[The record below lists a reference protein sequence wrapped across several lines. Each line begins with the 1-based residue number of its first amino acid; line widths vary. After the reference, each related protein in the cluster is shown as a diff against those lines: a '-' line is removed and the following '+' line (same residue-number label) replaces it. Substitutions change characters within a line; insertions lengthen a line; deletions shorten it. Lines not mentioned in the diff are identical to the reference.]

1 MSDYFPFL
9 VAGVTE
15 GSIFA
20 LVAVGLV
27 LTYRTTGTFNFAF
40 GAQAYVSAV
49 IYYDLRKQ
57 SELPVVVAFVIAVF
71 VAAPLLGF
79 ALDRLIF
86 RHLTRAP
93 FVTRIGVS
101 IGLTV
106 ALPAIVALWTA
117 GEDKFGPP
125 SVGPTPV
132 RFYEIGSL
140 SVDSDQIVVMAST
153 LLVVGAL
160 GLLFR
165 FTALGLQMRAVVES
179 HRLVELAGVNAGRAN
194 TAAWV
199 LSSALA
205 GLAGVVLA
213 PLSAGSLS
221 AGRFTILVVGAIAAA
236 LFARLTS
243 LPLAVLGGVLLGIAQ
258 ALLVKWLPPES
269 VLAQGIRPAFP
280 FAVTIVLLLFL
291 PGLRSRRE
299 AVDPLAGVDPP
310 RAASGISAGWRERHA
325 AVPLALGC
333 GVGATVVAL
342 VVLSPFWQGVTAKA
356 VIMATMFLS
365 FVVLTGLGGHL
376 SLCQAAFTGIGA
388 FTAAQLA
395 VEQGTSILVAS
406 LLGAGLAAA
415 VGAAVALPAVRLG
428 GLFLALATLAFGL
441 MLDNVVFV
449 QSWVSGGGTRGL
461 DVPRPLLGSIDFR
474 ANGSFLLLSV
484 VAFALVAMFVWL
496 LRGGTTG
503 GFLTALRG
511 SPDAAA
517 AIGIS
522 ERHARIVAFTIAAG
536 IAGFAGGLLAAQT
549 GSVAP
554 VNFSTFESLYWTVVA
569 LAVGV
574 ATIRSALAAG
584 LLIVFVPELLAELP
598 PRWMVLQFVLFGLG
612 VLVLARHPEGA
623 LEYVLGKFRTGE
635 RRVRPAPIALA
646 LLAVVVLAGCVD
658 HGENAREF
666 CTKNEALLTEGR
678 DASEVEKSTDELGE
692 TEDDLEDTMR
702 HAEDGTKP
710 LRLAARDLVDAYS
723 ELGALA
729 DDDDATEEERTEAAD
744 ELQAARE
751 DVRAACADV

>member
-27 LTYRTTGTFNFAF
+27 LTYRTTGVFNFAF
-40 GAQAYVSAV
+40 GAQAYMCAV

-57 SELPVVVAFVIAVF
+57 QELPVPIAVALSVF
-71 VAAPLLGF
+71 VAGPLIGLL
-79 ALDRLIF
+79 LDRLIF
-86 RHLTRAP
+86 RYMTRAP
-93 FVTRIGVS
+93 FVTRIGVA

-106 ALPAIVALWTA
+106 ALPAIVALYTA

-125 SVGPTPV
+125 AVGPTPP

-140 SVDSDQIVVMAST
+140 SIDSDQIVVMVST
-153 LLVVGAL
+153 VLVVVALGAL
-160 GLLFR
+160 FR
-165 FTALGLQMRAVVES
+165 VTALGLQMRAVVES
-179 HRLVELAGVNAGRAN
+179 HRLVELAGVDANRAN

-199 LSSALA
+199 LSSTLA
-205 GLAGVVLA
+205 ALAGVVLA

-243 LPLAVLGGVLLGIAQ
+243 LPLAVAGGLLLGIAQ
-258 ALLVKWLPPES
+258 ALLVKWLPPAS

-280 FAVTIVLLLFL
+280 FAVMIVLLLFW
-291 PGLRSRRE
+291 PGLRNRRE

-310 RAASGISAGWRERHA
+310 PAAAGIVAGWRERHA
-325 AVPLALGC
+325 AVPLALGL
-333 GVGATVVAL
+333 GVIATGVAL
-342 VVLSPFWQGVTAKA
+342 IVLSPFWQGVTAKA

-365 FVVLTGLGGHL
+365 FVVLTGLAGHL
-376 SLCQAAFTGIGA
+376 SLCQAAFSGIGA
-388 FTAAQLA
+388 FTAGQLA
-395 VEQGTSILVAS
+395 VEQGTSIIGGALV
-406 LLGAGLAAA
+406 GAALAAA
-415 VGAAVALPAVRLG
+415 VGALVALPALRLG

-449 QSWVSGGGTRGL
+449 QSWVAGSGSRGL

-474 ANGSFLLLSV
+474 ANGSFLLLSAIAFAV
-484 VAFALVAMFVWL
+484 VALFVWL

-511 SPDAAA
+511 SPIAAA

-522 ERHARIVAFTIAAG
+522 ERRARVVAFTVAAG
-536 IAGFAGGLLAAQT
+536 IAGFAGGLLAAQA

-554 VNFSTFESLYWTVVA
+554 VNFSTFQSLYWTVVA

-598 PRWMVLQFVLFGLG
+598 ERWAVLQFVLFGLG

-623 LEYVLGKFRTGE
+623 LEYVLAKFHIGARDTQAAPLPPVAVGE
-635 RRVRPAPIALA
+635 RV
-646 LLAVVVLAGCVD
+646 
-658 HGENAREF
+658 
-666 CTKNEALLTEGR
+666 
-678 DASEVEKSTDELGE
+678 
-692 TEDDLEDTMR
+692 
-702 HAEDGTKP
+702 
-710 LRLAARDLVDAYS
+710 
-723 ELGALA
+723 
-729 DDDDATEEERTEAAD
+729 
-744 ELQAARE
+744 
-751 DVRAACADV
+751 